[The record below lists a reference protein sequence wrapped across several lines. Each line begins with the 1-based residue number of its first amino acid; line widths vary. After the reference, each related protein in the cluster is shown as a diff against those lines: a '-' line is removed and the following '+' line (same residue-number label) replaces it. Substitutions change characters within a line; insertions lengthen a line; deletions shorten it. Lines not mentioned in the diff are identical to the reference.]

1 MTIGDDK
8 KCSEIREKI
17 RDNFA
22 KLTKSFPMDGLV
34 AELYS
39 KKVINDEEKEQLRE
53 KRLRKEKVSFL
64 FEEVINQEL
73 HAGDSTK
80 FDSLIKVMEASDDN
94 TAKHLA
100 KLLR

>member
-1 MTIGDDK
+1 MTIGDDEK
-8 KCSEIREKI
+8 YSEILEKI
-17 RDNFA
+17 RANFA

-39 KKVINDEEKEQLRE
+39 NYVITDEQKEELGEKKLEKE
-53 KRLRKEKVSFL
+53 KISFL
-64 FEEVINQEL
+64 FDKVIKPEL

-80 FDSLIKVMEASDDN
+80 FDSLIKVMEASGDN
-94 TAKHLA
+94 TAIQLA